1 MDKKSAIMNWPP
13 GPGPESRAVDPGIT
27 TTSPD
32 DDNDIAPCDANDL
45 KLCVRS
51 NQHRFSLSS
60 TSSSSSYTNDMGA
73 DDDDDVARARSP
85 VPPHLPCAATSP
97 CVRSVPHLPGSLASN
112 YTTLLNSPSSEQRRR
127 FLSSTGAFPMPPV
140 GSIRRDQISPD
151 MATATLINS
160 NLNNLTY
167 TSVSSNLALFED
179 DGSNRRPVSRYLLRS
194 PSNNSQASKP
204 PPPPPPA
211 PFLGIMT
218 GVLLP
223 CLQNIFG
230 IILFVRLPWVVG
242 MAGVS
247 GALIFLLMAVI
258 CTLTTAL
265 SMSAMVA
272 NGLHSQAGGAY
283 YLLSRTL
290 GREVGGAV
298 GLMFYLST
306 SIAVATSILG
316 CMEVFTNYVI
326 PSEWVFSDP
335 QMTAR
340 VYGFSALCLLM
351 SALFLPPRWMH
362 RVGFALIL
370 LVCSGLIL
378 IVVGIMASN
387 RLVTSLP
394 GVTGFPGH
402 LSDNLHPGQGEPD
415 LYGRAQ
421 DVPWTKLFA
430 LFFPCVTGIMA
441 GVNKTGIVRRAE
453 RVIPTGTLAAIGTS
467 TLVYAA
473 VIVLLGTTV
482 SGAMLRTRS
491 YPEGLLMA
499 LLAWPH
505 PAVGYTATV
514 AATLGPALQCLMGS
528 VRVLRAIAKD
538 DILSLYWLN
547 GRYKALGVTFTIAA
561 AGVLAGSLD
570 VVAPV
575 TTMCYLLTYACIN
588 LATALFGFTNAVVWR
603 PTFRFYHWTL
613 SLLGGVVSL
622 SFMFVLS
629 WLGAVL
635 ALVGVYIVYKLLEFR
650 GAEVNW
656 GGEGMWSLRLQVA
669 QAKLLDL
676 EQHPQTPR
684 MWRPQIIAFM
694 APEHNDGVAAS
705 SFHIL
710 AFLAQLKKSGGLSV
724 VCRLLI
730 KPFEE
735 AVKANQI
742 ERETSMMRAMVRKF
756 DVNAFAEVLVC
767 ASLADGITAC
777 VQSAGIGVLRPNTV
791 VMGFPERTTDS
802 QKIRDF
808 VQAVR
813 NVILFGK
820 AVLLLRGIRDFPIDT
835 PVNGGCIDVYWVV
848 HDGGILALLPWLLKR
863 HAVWRRCTL
872 RIFAV
877 AQMTDNSIQMKKQL
891 VESLAA
897 MRIDAEAIV
906 LELGDYD
913 ISEFAYECTMNL
925 EARQELLRS
934 LEEAA
939 GAPRNRSVSN
949 LNRSMSSFHMSH
961 NPVAMRHPPDKKKLD
976 FMNTSVKLNQL
987 MRQHSSD
994 AELIFCNLPVPAP
1007 DQNAIDYL
1015 EYLDVLCHELRRIVL
1030 VKGSGMELI

>member
-1 MDKKSAIMNWPP
+1 
-13 GPGPESRAVDPGIT
+13 
-27 TTSPD
+27 
-32 DDNDIAPCDANDL
+32 
-45 KLCVRS
+45 
-51 NQHRFSLSS
+51 
-60 TSSSSSYTNDMGA
+60 
-73 DDDDDVARARSP
+73 
-85 VPPHLPCAATSP
+85 
-97 CVRSVPHLPGSLASN
+97 
-112 YTTLLNSPSSEQRRR
+112 
-127 FLSSTGAFPMPPV
+127 
-140 GSIRRDQISPD
+140 
-151 MATATLINS
+151 
-160 NLNNLTY
+160 
-167 TSVSSNLALFED
+167 
-179 DGSNRRPVSRYLLRS
+179 
-194 PSNNSQASKP
+194 
-204 PPPPPPA
+204 
-211 PFLGIMT
+211 
-218 GVLLP
+218 
-223 CLQNIFG
+223 
-230 IILFVRLPWVVG
+230 
-242 MAGVS
+242 
-247 GALIFLLMAVI
+247 
-258 CTLTTAL
+258 
-265 SMSAMVA
+265 
-272 NGLHSQAGGAY
+272 
-283 YLLSRTL
+283 
-290 GREVGGAV
+290 
-298 GLMFYLST
+298 
-306 SIAVATSILG
+306 
-316 CMEVFTNYVI
+316 
-326 PSEWVFSDP
+326 
-335 QMTAR
+335 
-340 VYGFSALCLLM
+340 
-351 SALFLPPRWMH
+351 MH

-370 LVCSGLIL
+370 LVCTGLVL

-415 LYGRAQ
+415 LYGREQ
-421 DVPWTKLFA
+421 DVTWTKLFA

-514 AATLGPALQCLMGS
+514 AATLGAALQCLMGS

-570 VVAPV
+570 IVAPV

-613 SLLGGVVSL
+613 SLLGGVVAL

-635 ALVGVYIVYKLLEFR
+635 ALVGVYIVFKLLEFR

-676 EQHPQTPR
+676 ERHPQTPR

-767 ASLADGITAC
+767 ASLADGITSC

-835 PVNGGCIDVYWVV
+835 PVSGGFIDVYWV
-848 HDGGILALLPWLLKR
+848 
-863 HAVWRRCTL
+863 
-872 RIFAV
+872 
-877 AQMTDNSIQMKKQL
+877 MKKRL

-961 NPVAMRHPPDKKKLD
+961 NPAAMRHPPDKKKLD

-1015 EYLDVLCHELRRIVL
+1015 EYLDVLCHELRRVVL